1 MQIRAL
7 DLKELYELYEI
18 IKEMYPLSYQEFE
31 DLVYDMRETY
41 KMFGIF
47 EQEELVAFA
56 GCVVQTTLKDN
67 KHVYVHDFG
76 IAKEFDTTKYT
87 TLLKEFLEDFA
98 KTQMCNK
105 IIYGM

>member
-7 DLKELYELYEI
+7 DLKELYEVYEI
-18 IKEMYPLSYQEFE
+18 VKEIYPLSYKEFE
-31 DLVYDMRETY
+31 DLIYEMRETY

-47 EQEELVAFA
+47 EREKLVAFA

-67 KHVYVHDFG
+67 KHIYVYDFG
-76 IAKEFDTTKYT
+76 VDKKFDKTKYT

-98 KTQMCNK
+98 KTQMCNSV
-105 IIYGM
+105 IYGM